1 MNFWLVGGRDSP
13 HPPSRENSV
22 PIIFSLESFWI
33 LFYIPKII
41 LDLYLDG
48 KLQVTLAYYL
58 YNKRDFSSCQ
68 TLWLLTC

>member
-1 MNFWLVGGRDSP
+1 MDFWLVGGRDSH
-13 HPPSRENSV
+13 HPPRRENSV
-22 PIIFSLESFWI
+22 PIIFSLELFWM

-41 LDLYLDG
+41 LELYLDG

-58 YNKRDFSSCQ
+58 YNKRDFICCQ